1 MQLGKK
7 YIFKTLKEFFAEILT
22 GCDIVV
28 VVVVVFVIVAVV
40 IIVVGVVDDVVCGG
54 ILDGTLSTRRQ
65 NALQNFSKAADLRRN
80 FFEQRQLASA
90 QKNF

>member
-1 MQLGKK
+1 MSGNLVSG
-7 YIFKTLKEFFAEILT
+7 FKNGGLEPFF
-22 GCDIVV
+22 VV
-28 VVVVVFVIVAVV
+28 VAEAGSWTGSVVGV
-40 IIVVGVVDDVVCGG
+40 VVGVVDDVVCGG
-54 ILDGTLSTRRQ
+54 ILDGTLSTRKQ